1 MPRILA
7 AATVLLLPRLLRR
20 TLLTWGPLALSRAA
34 QASDLVTLPEVARC
48 NGLQLRPQRLIGGGA
63 QGSVFLTQA
72 PVSRPST
79 GASVSRECA
88 ILQRLQDV
96 PNIVRCVE
104 DCVVEGRRSSLL
116 WPYFADATQLSSQST
131 TSVVSL
137 LQTAVQLLKKGVAV
151 ADVQVLQK
159 SNGELLWIDFTEA
172 KLLEEEDFEVA
183 ARNFVAEVFALVPT
197 TSRPAAIRT
206 LVSCCAEGG
215 AGRYGYLWAELPW
228 SEEDMPEL
236 GPC

>member
-72 PVSRPST
+72 GAAHVLPEVSRPST

-116 WPYFADATQLSSQST
+116 WPYFAAPGTRNPRRRFQVDHQRGVLAADCG
-131 TSVVSL
+131 
-137 LQTAVQLLKKGVAV
+137 AVAEERGGGCRCSGASEEQRRVAV
-151 ADVQVLQK
+151 D
-159 SNGELLWIDFTEA
+159 
-172 KLLEEEDFEVA
+172 
-183 ARNFVAEVFALVPT
+183 
-197 TSRPAAIRT
+197 
-206 LVSCCAEGG
+206 
-215 AGRYGYLWAELPW
+215 
-228 SEEDMPEL
+228 
-236 GPC
+236 